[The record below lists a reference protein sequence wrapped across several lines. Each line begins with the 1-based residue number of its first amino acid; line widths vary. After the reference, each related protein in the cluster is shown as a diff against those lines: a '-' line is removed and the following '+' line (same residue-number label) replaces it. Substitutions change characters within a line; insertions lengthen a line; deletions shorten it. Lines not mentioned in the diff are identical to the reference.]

1 MKINNKVSEFPN
13 LPGVY
18 LMKNDKGNIIY
29 IGKAKNLKNRVSSYF
44 NRTLDSDKTIELVKN
59 IDDIEYIIC
68 KSEIDALIL
77 ENNLIKKHRP
87 KYNINLKDEKTYPY
101 IKITKEKF
109 PKISVVR
116 STKYLEHKNA
126 FYFGPY
132 PQGIYNYVKILKKIF
147 PVRDC
152 NRDMNKVYD
161 RPCLKYYMKLCLGP
175 CVYKNMEAE
184 YNNTVESLIS
194 FLKGNVKSIISEYKE
209 EMSRAS
215 EAMDFEKAI
224 AYRERIFEIEKIE
237 TNQISELGRALDEDI
252 FVFGIEAKRLFICVI
267 RVRDGKIIGKQS
279 SNQNIEGVLVEDLFL
294 NIATLYY
301 TKHPLP
307 KNIIFDEKYFE
318 HEEEIKK
325 WALLFKDK
333 NINIY
338 FPKIKSRRKELVDMA
353 YSNLERDID
362 NYFKSKKVLEEG
374 LLTLYKELSLK
385 TFPERIECFD
395 ISNTQGTNPVA
406 AMTVSIKG
414 KNAKKEYRKF
424 KIRTKS
430 TPDDFEMMREA
441 VYRRYGKLERDKFP
455 NLILIDGGKGQL
467 GAVGGVLYELGVL
480 DLVDVIGIAKRE
492 EEIFKLGESEPYIFS
507 KKDEA
512 LKILQRLRDESHRFG
527 ITFHR
532 SLRNKRVISSELDG
546 VEGIGAKRKEIL
558 LKEFKSVKKIKESSI
573 EELKKFIPESVAI
586 KLKNTLKGD
595 ENNQKNIGNR

>member
-1 MKINNKVSEFPN
+1 MKTNNKVSEFPN

-126 FYFGPY
+126 QYFGPY

-152 NRDMNKVYD
+152 NRDMNKIYD

-175 CVYKNMEAE
+175 CVYKNLEAE
-184 YNNTVESLIS
+184 YNNTVESIIS
-194 FLKGNVKSIISEYKE
+194 FLKGNVKNIINEYKE
-209 EMSRAS
+209 EMNKAS

-441 VYRRYGKLERDKFP
+441 VYRRYGKLEKDKFP

-467 GAVGGVLYELGVL
+467 GAVGGILYELGVL
-480 DLVDVIGIAKRE
+480 HLVDVIGIAKRE

-546 VEGIGAKRKEIL
+546 VEGIGPKRKEIL

-573 EELKKFIPESVAI
+573 EELKKFIPENVAI

-595 ENNQKNIGNR
+595 EDNQKDIGNR

>member
-1 MKINNKVSEFPN
+1 MKIYNKVIEFPES
-13 LPGVY
+13 PGVY
-18 LMKNDKGNIIY
+18 LMKNNAGNIIY

-44 NRTLDSDKTIELVKN
+44 NRTLDSEKTIELVKK
-59 IDDIEYIIC
+59 ICDIEYIIC

-77 ENNLIKKHRP
+77 ENNLIKKHKP

-109 PKISVVR
+109 PKLSIVR

-126 FYFGPY
+126 VYFGPY

-147 PVRDC
+147 PIRDC
-152 NRDMNKVYD
+152 NRDMNKIYD

-175 CVYKNMEAE
+175 CVYKNLEAE
-184 YNNTVESLIS
+184 YNNIVENLVS
-194 FLKGNVKSIISEYKE
+194 FLKGNVKNIINEYKE
-209 EMSRAS
+209 EMNSAS
-215 EAMDFEKAI
+215 EVMDFEKAI

-237 TNQISELGRALDEDI
+237 TSQISELGRALDEDI

-267 RVRDGKIIGKQS
+267 SVRDGKIIGKQS
-279 SNQNIEGVLVEDLFL
+279 NNNSIEGVLVEDLFL
-294 NIATLYY
+294 NIVTLYY
-301 TKHPLP
+301 MKHPIP
-307 KNIIFDEKYFE
+307 KNIIFDEKYASYGN
-318 HEEEIKK
+318 EIKK
-325 WALLFKDK
+325 WSLLFKDK
-333 NINIY
+333 NINVY

-385 TFPERIECFD
+385 NFPDRIECFD

-441 VYRRYGKLERDKFP
+441 IYRRYSKLEKDKFP

-467 GAVGGVLYELGVL
+467 GAVGGILYELGVL
-480 DLVDVIGIAKRE
+480 HLVDVIGIAKRE

-512 LKILQRLRDESHRFG
+512 LKILQRLRDEAHRFG

-532 SLRNKRVISSELDG
+532 SLRNKRVISSALDR
-546 VEGIGAKRKEIL
+546 VEGIGPKRKEIL

-573 EELKKFIPESVAI
+573 EELKKFIPENVAI
-586 KLKNTLKGD
+586 KLKNTLEGD
-595 ENNQKNIGNR
+595 ENNQKNISNR

>member
-1 MKINNKVSEFPN
+1 MKINNIVNEFPN

-44 NRTLDSDKTIELVKN
+44 NRTLDSEKTIELVKN

-152 NRDMNKVYD
+152 NRDMNKIYD

-175 CVYKNMEAE
+175 CVYKNLEAE

-194 FLKGNVKSIISEYKE
+194 FLKGNVKKLISEYKE
-209 EMSRAS
+209 EMNKAS

-252 FVFGIEAKRLFICVI
+252 FVFEIEAKRLFICVI

-307 KNIIFDEKYFE
+307 KNIIFDEKYVKYV
-318 HEEEIKK
+318 EEIKK

-333 NINIY
+333 NINVY

-362 NYFKSKKVLEEG
+362 NYFKSKRVLEEG

-467 GAVGGVLYELGVL
+467 GAVGGILYELGVL
-480 DLVDVIGIAKRE
+480 HLVDVIGIAKRE

-512 LKILQRLRDESHRFG
+512 LKILQRLRDEAHRFG

-558 LKEFKSVKKIKESSI
+558 LREFKSVKKIKESSI
-573 EELKKFIPESVAI
+573 EELKKFVPESVAI

-595 ENNQKNIGNR
+595 EDNQKNIGNR